1 MWVLIE
7 NFPKIIDKSKIDY
20 EEFIYI
26 LAKKSNLNKFYKAE
40 IKWKWIEYFNEKQ
53 EKELMELDSVK
64 NLYNLI

>member
-7 NFPKIIDKSKIDY
+7 NFPKIIDKNKIYY

-26 LAKKSNLNKFYKAE
+26 LAEKSNLNKFYKAE
-40 IKWKWIEYFNEKQ
+40 IKCKWIEYFDEKQ
-53 EKELMELDSVK
+53 EEKIMELDSVK

>member
-26 LAKKSNLNKFYKAE
+26 LAEKSNLNKFYKAE